1 VVERASERSSR
12 SEERTNKNKG
22 KGIGGFQEIMR
33 VYVVL
38 YDGRGELGSDING
51 SEIECIVIPS
61 RPSVHAHA
69 HTG

>member
-1 VVERASERSSR
+1 
-12 SEERTNKNKG
+12 
-22 KGIGGFQEIMR
+22 MR

-38 YDGRGELGSDING
+38 YDGRGETGSGING

-69 HTG
+69 HTV